1 VHGTPPGE
9 LCQRV
14 AAFEAATDGTLC
26 GRSKRPRRDFPN
38 VMELLRALARAC
50 GSSSVRPPSAVGS
63 PGVGGARRP
72 PAAHV
77 DGNRGA
83 GYPDYMP
90 DQIDPGV
97 SGAWQIQEAKARFS
111 ELLRASVEDGPQTVT
126 RRGVPLAVLVSVE
139 QWNALRRVG
148 APTLKDLLL
157 APHART
163 AQLVPPRRHL
173 RQRPAVRLR

>member
-1 VHGTPPGE
+1 MGS
-9 LCQRV
+9 
-14 AAFEAATDGTLC
+14 F
-26 GRSKRPRRDFPN
+26 
-38 VMELLRALARAC
+38 RAH
-50 GSSSVRPPSAVGS
+50 
-63 PGVGGARRP
+63 P

-83 GYPDYMP
+83 RHPDHMP

-126 RRGVPLAVLVSVE
+126 RRGVPLAVQVSVG
-139 QWNALRRVG
+139 QWNTLRRVG

-173 RQRPAVRLR
+173 RRRPVVRLC